1 MRHVAIIGAGQ
12 AGSNLAAKLRELGF
26 DGRITLIGDESHPP
40 YQRPPL
46 SKAYL
51 TGKLAADRLA
61 LRGPS
66 FYAERCIDLRLAT
79 KVTRILPADKRIE
92 LGPES
97 LAYDGLVLATGAAP
111 IPLPEAIGG
120 SLANVFTLRTIGDVE
135 AITPHI
141 AAGKRALIVGGGYI
155 GLEVAAALNQ
165 AAVDVTLVELQE
177 RILGRVAAAE
187 TAAYF
192 RTLHAERGVKLLEG
206 VGLVALEGQGSVGKA
221 QLSDGSFVDVDFAIV
236 GIGVRPNVALAE
248 AAGLAVE
255 NGVSVDAQGRTSEA
269 GIWAA
274 GDCASFLWNGRR
286 IRIESVPHAIDQ
298 AETVAANVL
307 GAKRDYRP
315 RPWFWSDQFDVKLQ
329 IAGLNGG
336 YDRIVERKGAK
347 PGSCSYW
354 YFAGETLLACD
365 AINDARAY
373 MTAKKLIDAGR
384 SPSPADVADGVLA

>member
-12 AGSNLAAKLRELGF
+12 AGSSLAAKLRELGF

-61 LRGPS
+61 LRGTS
-66 FYAERCIDLRLAT
+66 FYAERGIDLRLAT

-141 AAGKRALIVGGGYI
+141 AAGKRALIVGGGFI

-165 AAVDVTLVELQE
+165 AGVDVTLVELQE

-206 VGLVALEGQGSVGKA
+206 VGLVALEGQVSVGKA
-221 QLSDGSFVDVDFAIV
+221 RLSDGSFVDVDFAIV

-347 PGSCSYW
+347 PGSCS
-354 YFAGETLLACD
+354 
-365 AINDARAY
+365 
-373 MTAKKLIDAGR
+373 
-384 SPSPADVADGVLA
+384 